1 MMYDLI
7 IVGAGPGGASA
18 AYTLGE
24 AGYRV
29 LVLEK
34 ETLPRYKPC
43 GGGLSVHAL
52 EKYLPFSFEPVIAER
67 VEQISYAFGDQRL
80 TVPLQDRSMVMV
92 MRDQLDPFILSH
104 ARVEVEQGTPVQRIE
119 EHPDYVVVET
129 KDGRAYQSRFLVGA
143 DGANSIVAKSIG
155 LRRNKVLVAA
165 IEAETSVSD
174 ETLKRFSSTPLFIFG
189 QIQPG
194 YLWVFPKADHLS
206 VGIAAL
212 HPKPGQLQSTLQRVM
227 SRYNI
232 CLNDATF
239 HGHPIPIYTG
249 REPIATH
256 RVLLVGDAAGLA
268 DPFSGEGIRI
278 AIKSGH
284 YAAVSILSNQVD
296 QYQGFVDRHI
306 GSSQILGLGLGQI
319 FYTLPRLCFDLGV
332 RNPLAT
338 RVVMDLLSDRIG
350 YAQVILRLFGTLPYS
365 LMVRGTQALFR
376 HSGGQNRPQHKT
388 I

>member
-1 MMYDLI
+1 MMYDVT

-18 AYTLGE
+18 AFTLGN
-24 AGYRV
+24 AGLRV

-34 ETLPRYKPC
+34 ETLPRYKAC
-43 GGGLSVHAL
+43 GGGLSVHTL
-52 EKYLPFSFEPVIAER
+52 EKYFPFSFEPVIEDR
-67 VEQISYAFGDQRL
+67 VEKISYQLGHRAQSI
-80 TVPLQDRSMVMV
+80 PLPDRRMAMV
-92 MRDQLDPFILSH
+92 MRDQFDQFILSQ
-104 ARVEVEQGTPVQRIE
+104 AKVEVETGAGVQRVSEDADCVI
-119 EHPDYVVVET
+119 VET
-129 KDGRAYQSRFLVGA
+129 KGGRKYKSRFLIGS
-143 DGANSIVAKSIG
+143 DGANSVVAKSVG
-155 LRRNKVLVAA
+155 LRRKKVLAAA
-165 IEAETSVSD
+165 IEAETPVST
-174 ETLKRFSSTPLFIFG
+174 EVLKHFHANPLFIFG
-189 QIQPG
+189 EIQPG

-212 HPKPGQLQSTLQRVM
+212 HPKPGQLQSTLRKVM
-227 SRYNI
+227 SRYDI
-232 CLNDATF
+232 HLNGVQF
-239 HGHPIPIYTG
+239 HGHPLPIYTG
-249 REPIATH
+249 REPIATR
-256 RVLLVGDAAGLA
+256 RVLLVGDAAGLT

-278 AIKSGH
+278 AIKSGR
-284 YAAVSILSNQVD
+284 YAAHSIVSNQIE
-296 QYQGFVDRHI
+296 QYQGLVDRHI